1 MVTCKVVM
9 IPSGLPS
16 GPGNPETSQ
25 ARLDARAVEHRMA
38 SLGESQTTDSRWAG
52 RGAGESSSA
61 LCKLQPLHTAAGRPI
76 SDFAS
81 LSLYFHPCKMG
92 VTPVLQGTVLRR
104 QWVMDIQPLA
114 GAPKPGDGV
123 FVSFPLQTAL
133 ALTQACP
140 ISSASESSLLGLF
153 PPTLLPSSPSS

>member
-1 MVTCKVVM
+1 M
-9 IPSGLPS
+9 IPGGLPS
-16 GPGNPETSQ
+16 GPKNPETSQ
-25 ARLDARAVEHRMA
+25 AGLDSRAVEHSMVVYRNKA
-38 SLGESQTTDSRWAG
+38 SLGVSQTTDSRWAG
-52 RGAGESSSA
+52 RRAGESSSA
-61 LCKLQPLHTAAGRPI
+61 LCELQPLHTPAGRPI

-81 LSLYFHPCKMG
+81 LSLYFHPRKMG

-104 QWVMDIQPLA
+104 QWVMAIEPLA